1 MSRTINETAAP
12 GALAADAPLTDGFHL
27 LLDALKL
34 NDVDTI
40 YGVVGIPI
48 TDLARLAQMSAIRY
62 IGFRHEYSAGSA
74 AAAAGFLTKK
84 PGILLTVSGP
94 GFLNGLMAVANAT
107 VNCFPVV
114 HIAGSSARPVVDLER
129 GDYEELDQLAVARP
143 LVKAAYRVDRAQDI
157 GRGVARAIRTAVSGR
172 PGGVYLDVPAAVLGE
187 AVDAIDGA
195 KSLWRVT
202 DPAPRQ
208 FPAPEAV
215 DRAFGLLANARQPL
229 IVLGK
234 GAAYAQADA
243 DIRAFVETTGIP
255 FLPMPMA
262 KGLLPDDHPQSVAA
276 ARSLALSEADVVLL
290 VGARL
295 NWLLGHGES
304 PHWAPDALFIQ
315 ADIDASE
322 MDSNQPIEA
331 PLVGDIGAVME
342 ALNNRAQSGRIT
354 APTAWRDELAARK
367 TRNIASMRSRL
378 AADPSPMRFYNALCA
393 VREVLADRPDVYVVN
408 EGANT
413 LDITRNVID
422 MKLPR
427 HRLDCGTWGV
437 MGIGMGYAIA
447 AAVETGAPVVAIE
460 GDSAFGFSGME
471 IETICR
477 YQLPITVVIMNNG
490 GVYRGDDVNGASAD
504 PAPTVLDPAAH
515 HERLIEAFG
524 GTGYHVTTP
533 AQLSAALQKALASGK
548 PALVDVVLDPS
559 AGTESGHIG
568 NLNPK
573 SAAPSTPAQRTGS
586 GRTSTPTVA

>member
-1 MSRTINETAAP
+1 MMSRTIGEAAVP
-12 GALAADAPLTDGFHL
+12 SAITADAPLTDGFHL
-27 LLDALKL
+27 MVDALKL
-34 NDVDTI
+34 NHVDII

-48 TDLARLAQMSAIRY
+48 TDLARLAQMSGIRY

-114 HIAGSSARPVVDLER
+114 HIAGSSARPVVDLQR

-143 LVKAAYRVDRAQDI
+143 LVKAAYRVDRAKDI
-157 GRGVARAIRTAVSGR
+157 GRAVAHAVRTAVSGR

-187 AVDAIDGA
+187 AMDAAGGT
-195 KSLWRVT
+195 KSLWQVT

-208 FPAPEAV
+208 LPAPEAV
-215 DRAFGLLANARQPL
+215 DRAFTLLARAQRPL

-255 FLPMPMA
+255 FLPMSMA

-276 ARSLALSEADVVLL
+276 ARSLALGKADVVML

-295 NWLLGHGES
+295 NWLLGHGEP
-304 PHWAPDALFIQ
+304 PHWSPDTTFIQ
-315 ADIDASE
+315 ADIEASE
-322 MDSNQPIEA
+322 MDSNQPIAA
-331 PLVGDIGAVME
+331 PLVGDIGSVME
-342 ALNNRAQSGRIT
+342 ALADRAQSGQIT
-354 APTAWRDELAARK
+354 VPAAWSDELAARK
-367 TRNIASMRSRL
+367 ARNAQSMCERL
-378 AADPSPMRFYNALCA
+378 AADPSPMRFYNALRV
-393 VREVLADRPDVYVVN
+393 VRDVLAARPDVYVVN
-408 EGANT
+408 EGANA
-413 LDITRNVID
+413 LDITRDVID

-427 HRLDCGTWGV
+427 HRLDCGTWDV

-460 GDSAFGFSGME
+460 GDSAFGFDGME

-477 YQLPITVVIMNNG
+477 YQLPVTVVILNNG
-490 GVYRGDDVNGASAD
+490 GVYRGDDVNNASQD

-524 GTGYHVTTP
+524 GAGYHVTTP
-533 AQLSAALQKALASGK
+533 AQLSMALGKALASGK

-559 AGTESGHIG
+559 AGTESGHIAD
-568 NLNPK
+568 LNPK
-573 SAAPSTPAQRTGS
+573 SAATVPTAPAPRPAT
-586 GRTSTPTVA
+586 